1 MHNILKIFINGFLQ
15 IHNAMVYVRGG
26 KEGFDEWAAEGC
38 TGWDYDSVVPYFEKV
53 EDQIN
58 ILHAEKNEFINALIA
73 ACKENGIPYNEDYNL
88 SEDQFG
94 ISSFQFLIDDNVQ
107 RETTFRSYIQLVT
120 PPNITIRSNVLVNR
134 ALFDSNKKC
143 IGVEFYDMAI
153 TSNVTYQVN
162 VNKDVILS
170 AGSIG
175 TPQILMLSGVGP
187 SAELTA
193 LGITVISD
201 LPGVG
206 SNLQDD
212 LFVTAAF
219 KSKQYVDP
227 QPYGLLGAVIFWPSS
242 LSSNKYADDISTDIE
257 SSMASG
263 EMIGMDLPDDQK
275 QSYWLYPN
283 IQKLKS
289 RGTVKLRSNSI
300 CDSTV
305 IDPNYLAN
313 PDDVDRC
320 IKALQEA
327 IKIGKASAMADW
339 YDSQLYPPPDSM
351 NEDLQEYVLNTAD
364 TCYHYAGTAKMGPE
378 TDAMAVVSPETLEVY
393 GVTGLRVVDAS
404 IIPTTVSG
412 NTQGATMMIGEK
424 ASDIILTPLN

>member
-1 MHNILKIFINGFLQ
+1 
-15 IHNAMVYVRGG
+15 MVYVRGG

-53 EDQIN
+53 EDQMN
-58 ILHAEKNEFINALIA
+58 IFHAEKNDFITALIA
-73 ACKENGIPYNEDYNL
+73 ACEENGIPYNEDYNL

-94 ISSFQFLIDDNVQ
+94 ISSFQFLIDGNME
-107 RETTFRSYIQLVT
+107 RETSFRSYIQLASPT
-120 PPNITIRSNVLVNR
+120 NLTIRTDVLVNR
-134 ALFDSNKKC
+134 VLFDSNKKC

-153 TSNVTYQVN
+153 KTNVTYQVY

-170 AGSIG
+170 SGSIS

-187 SAELTA
+187 SADLTA
-193 LGITVISD
+193 LGIPVISD

-206 SNLQDD
+206 SNFQDD

-219 KSKQYVDP
+219 MSKQYVDP

-263 EMIGMDLPDDQK
+263 EMIGMDLPDEQK

-283 IQKLKS
+283 VQRLKS
-289 RGTVKLRSNSI
+289 RGTLKLQSDSI
-300 CDSTV
+300 FDRTI

-327 IKIGKASAMADW
+327 IKIGTANAMADW
-339 YDSQLYPPPDSM
+339 FDSQMYPPPDSTI
-351 NEDLQEYVLNTAD
+351 EELREYVLNTAD

-378 TDAMAVVSPETLEVY
+378 TDTMAVVSPETLEVY

>member
-1 MHNILKIFINGFLQ
+1 
-15 IHNAMVYVRGG
+15 MVYVRGG

-53 EDQIN
+53 ESQIN
-58 ILHAEKNEFINALIA
+58 ILEAQKNDFILSLIA
-73 ACKENGIPYNEDYNL
+73 ACEENGIPYNPNYNQ
-88 SEDQFG
+88 SGDEFG
-94 ISSFQFLIDDNVQ
+94 ISSFQFLIDSKMQ
-107 RETTFRSYIQLVT
+107 RETSFRSYIQLADPT
-120 PPNITIRSNVLVNR
+120 KLTIRTDVLVNR
-134 ALFDSNKKC
+134 VLFDSNKKC
-143 IGVEFYDMAI
+143 TSVEFYDMAI
-153 TSNVTYQVN
+153 KTNVTYQVN

-170 AGSIG
+170 AGSIS

-187 SAELTA
+187 SAELSA

-212 LFVTAAF
+212 LYVTAAF
-219 KSKQYVDP
+219 MSKQYVDP

-242 LSSNKYADDISTDIE
+242 LSHKKYDEDVPTDVE
-257 SSMASG
+257 ASMASG
-263 EMIGMDLPDDQK
+263 QMIGMDLPDEQK

-283 IQKLKS
+283 VQKLKS
-289 RGTVKLRSNSI
+289 RGTVKLQSNSI
-300 CDSTV
+300 FDDPL

-313 PDDVDRC
+313 SDDVDRC

-327 IKIGKASAMADW
+327 IKIGSANAMADW
-339 YDSQLYPPPDSM
+339 YYSQLYPPPNSSI
-351 NEDLQEYVLNTAD
+351 EQLREYVLSTAGS
-364 TCYHYAGTAKMGPE
+364 CYHYAGTAKMGPE
-378 TDAMAVVSPETLEVY
+378 TDSMAVVSPETLEVY

-424 ASDIILTPLN
+424 ASDIILTS

>member
-1 MHNILKIFINGFLQ
+1 
-15 IHNAMVYVRGG
+15 MVYVRGG

-58 ILHAEKNEFINALIA
+58 ILHAEKNDFITALIA
-73 ACKENGIPYNEDYNL
+73 ACEENGIPYNEDYNL

-94 ISSFQFLIDDNVQ
+94 ISSFQFLIDSNMQ
-107 RETTFRSYIQLVT
+107 RETSFRSYIQLANPT
-120 PPNITIRSNVLVNR
+120 NLTIRTDVLVNR
-134 ALFDSNKKC
+134 VLFDSSKKC

-153 TSNVTYQVN
+153 KTNVTYQVK
-162 VNKDVILS
+162 VNNDVILS
-170 AGSIG
+170 AGSIS

-187 SAELTA
+187 SDELGA

-201 LPGVG
+201 LSGVG

-219 KSKQYVDP
+219 MSKQYVDP

-242 LSSNKYADDISTDIE
+242 LSNKSYGDDVPTDVE

-263 EMIGMDLPDDQK
+263 EMIGMDLPSEQK

-289 RGTVKLRSNSI
+289 RGTVKLQSNSI
-300 CDSTV
+300 FDSPL

-313 PDDVDRC
+313 SDDLYRC

-327 IKIGKASAMADW
+327 IKIGTANAMADW
-339 YDSQLYPPPDSM
+339 YDSQLYPPPDSTY
-351 NEDLQEYVLNTAD
+351 EQLQEYVLETAD

-378 TDAMAVVSPETLEVY
+378 TDTMAVVSPETLEVY

>member
-1 MHNILKIFINGFLQ
+1 
-15 IHNAMVYVRGG
+15 MVYVRGG

-58 ILHAEKNEFINALIA
+58 ILHAEKNDFINALIA
-73 ACKENGIPYNEDYNL
+73 ACEENGIPYNDDYNL

-107 RETTFRSYIQLVT
+107 RETSFRSYIQLANPT
-120 PPNITIRSNVLVNR
+120 NLTIRTDVLVNR
-134 ALFDSNKKC
+134 VLFDSNKKC

-153 TSNVTYQVN
+153 KTNVTYQVY

-170 AGSIG
+170 SGSIS

-187 SAELTA
+187 SADLTA

-206 SNLQDD
+206 SNFQDD

-219 KSKQYVDP
+219 MSKQYVDP

-242 LSSNKYADDISTDIE
+242 LSSNKYADDISTNIE

-263 EMIGMDLPDDQK
+263 EMIGMDLPDEQK

-289 RGTVKLRSNSI
+289 RGTVKLQSNSI
-300 CDSTV
+300 FDDPL
-305 IDPNYLAN
+305 IDPNYLASS
-313 PDDVDRC
+313 DDVDRC

-327 IKIGKASAMADW
+327 IKIGSANAMADW
-339 YDSQLYPPPDSM
+339 YYSQLYPPPNSSI
-351 NEDLQEYVLNTAD
+351 EQLREYILSTAGS
-364 TCYHYAGTAKMGPE
+364 CYHYAGTAKMGPE
-378 TDAMAVVSPETLEVY
+378 TDTMTVVSPETLEVY

-424 ASDIILTPLN
+424 ASDIILTS